1 MAKNYDIAVLLDF
14 YGELLTE
21 KRRDFINYYYNDD
34 LSLAE
39 IAENEGLSRQ
49 GVRDTVKKAEEQLLE
64 YERILKTAEKFRA
77 VSDLCS
83 RISAIADTIAN
94 YDSIEC
100 KKSAEQIKA
109 LTEELKN
116 LG

>member
-14 YGELLTE
+14 YGDMLTE
-21 KRRDFINYYYNDD
+21 KRRDFVNYYYNDD
-34 LSLAE
+34 LSLSE

-64 YERILKTAEKFRA
+64 YENILKMAEKFK
-77 VSDLCS
+77 S
-83 RISAIADTIAN
+83 IADICDRIICLSDIILSSGN
-94 YDSIEC
+94 EES
-100 KKSAEQIKA
+100 KRSAEQIKCCA
-109 LTEELKN
+109 EELKK